1 MLGVDDARCR
11 FHEPVAEWSYFVEI
25 LVNGFADAT
34 NLEYQTVE
42 LPRRLESRSIQLSPL
57 TLGFVVYRTEIRSN
71 RIEREAETPE
81 LLAKYLAYIG
91 RGDLLTHGEEIELS
105 NAVKRGEKKARQK
118 LIEGNLR
125 LVVSVAKKYRGYGL
139 PFEDLIQEGNI
150 GLMKAVEKFDPDR
163 GFRFSTYATWW
174 IRQAVQ
180 RAVADKGR
188 TIRVPVHMT
197 EKIRKVSR
205 AYNEL
210 SAELEREPSEEEVA
224 QRLGWNL
231 EEVRLTME
239 AMPDATSLDQPVGS
253 DDAASSQLG
262 DFVED
267 ERASDTPGEVMR
279 EMETE
284 HLKEAIERL
293 PERARYVL
301 VRRYGLDDRDP
312 ATLAELGDELEISR
326 ERVRQLQREAERIL
340 KGGEYGRILRD
351 AVA

>member
-1 MLGVDDARCR
+1 M
-11 FHEPVAEWSYFVEI
+11 AES
-25 LVNGFADAT
+25 T
-34 NLEYQTVE
+34 QK
-42 LPRRLESRSIQLSPL
+42 RSTAS
-57 TLGFVVYRTEIRSN
+57 G
-71 RIEREAETPE
+71 IERGADTPE
-81 LLAKYLAYIG
+81 LLAKYLAHIG
-91 RGDLLTHGEEIELS
+91 QGQLLTHAEEIDLS
-105 NAVKRGEKKARQK
+105 NQAKQGDRKARAR
-118 LIEGNLR
+118 LIEKNLR

-150 GLMKAVEKFDPDR
+150 GLMKAVEKYDPDR
-163 GFRFSTYATWW
+163 GYRFSTYATWW

-205 AYNEL
+205 AYNEF
-210 SAELEREPSEEEVA
+210 SMEFEREPSEEELA
-224 QRLGWNL
+224 RHLEWNV
-231 EEVRLTME
+231 EDVRLAMS
-239 AMPDATSLDQPVGS
+239 AMPDATSLDQPVS
-253 DDAASSQLG
+253 SEDTASQLG
-262 DFVED
+262 DFIED
-267 ERASDTPGEVMR
+267 DKISDTPDTVISEI
-279 EMETE
+279 ETS
-284 HLKEAIERL
+284 HLKEAINRL

-312 ATLAELGDELEISR
+312 ATLAELGNELEISR

>member
-1 MLGVDDARCR
+1 M
-11 FHEPVAEWSYFVEI
+11 
-25 LVNGFADAT
+25 
-34 NLEYQTVE
+34 
-42 LPRRLESRSIQLSPL
+42 SPL
-57 TLGFVVYRTEIRSN
+57 TLGFVVYRIEVRSN

-81 LLAKYLAYIG
+81 LLAKYLAHIG

-105 NAVKRGEKKARQK
+105 KAVKRGEKKARQR
-118 LIEGNLR
+118 LIEKNLR

-150 GLMKAVEKFDPDR
+150 GLMKAVEKFDPER
-163 GFRFSTYATWW
+163 GYRFSTYATWW

-180 RAVADKGR
+180 RAVMDKGR
-188 TIRVPVHMT
+188 TIRVPVHMG
-197 EKIRKVSR
+197 EKIRKMAR
-205 AYNEL
+205 TYKEL
-210 SAELEREPSEEEVA
+210 SAEREPTEEEVA
-224 QRLGWNL
+224 GRLGWTVD
-231 EEVRLTME
+231 EVRYVKDTMS
-239 AMPDATSLDQPVGS
+239 DATSLNRPLSS
-253 DDAASSQLG
+253 DEGVSELG

-326 ERVRQLQREAERIL
+326 ERVRQLQREAERTL
-340 KGGEYGRILRD
+340 KRGEYGRILRD